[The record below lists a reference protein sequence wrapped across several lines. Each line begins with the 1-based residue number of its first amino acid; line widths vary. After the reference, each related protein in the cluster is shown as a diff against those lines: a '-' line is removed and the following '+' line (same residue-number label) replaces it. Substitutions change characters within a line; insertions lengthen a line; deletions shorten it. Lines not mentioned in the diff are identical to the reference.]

1 MLPAT
6 LALEVKKQVLH
17 YLGATF
23 QIRHPETERALEAF
37 FTHPE
42 QGLFKGP
49 WLQLKRPFRL
59 EGADTSHL
67 FDLTVPWVP
76 FKHQAQSWK
85 RLTSRNGNSPDHTII
100 TTGTGSGKT
109 ECFLYPLLDH
119 CFRMRQ
125 AGKEKGI
132 KAIVLYPMNAL
143 AADQANRF
151 AEEILASDQLSY
163 NQGGRRKAR
172 IRVGMYTGR
181 MTQTSSKDEGAEKD
195 TFEEMTIIPDPEGG
209 GNVAYRSITDRAAMQ
224 ENPPDILLTNY
235 KMLDYL
241 LLRPKDTSIWA
252 ENQDDPEL
260 LKYLVLDE
268 LHTYDGAQGADVAC
282 LIRRLKERFQIPKGK
297 LCVVGTSA
305 TVAGGDDEQ
314 AMGPVY
320 RLCEFAGTL
329 FEEEIPQEA
338 VIQEDRYRIDEVVW
352 SPAREVETYPAAD
365 ACIPAHREDAKSYA
379 RRMAEVFEAPVFP
392 VEVDD
397 PQWDDWSVRLDQLK
411 AYLPK
416 LDEEELWGVALG
428 EWIRKHPLFH
438 LLLKVTED
446 GVIPWYDL
454 LREISKSDM
463 TFAFRAVGDT
473 QERGEVLMAF
483 LALVAQ
489 ARELRSG
496 KPFPLVPTQ
505 VQLWLRELRR
515 IGSLVSQTPVF
526 TWLDDALQEGKRQ
539 LPIVHCTECGEV
551 AWVGLRDP
559 DMDSVIHQHGINGMQ
574 LRDDVR
580 EIYDAWG
587 FEHPPAPSLVILSP
601 WREGDDPISDSG
613 QQQLEALKWHL
624 APGSLVVREGAGLCP
639 LTDEKTFP
647 VKVVHAP
654 YNTEEGARRGTRQC
668 PHCHEQDSLM
678 FIGSR
683 AATISSVAI
692 DEVFGSVLNNDPK
705 LLAFTDSVQD
715 ASHRAGFFSA
725 RTYHFTFR
733 TALQHVIDQ
742 AGDEGLRLPEV
753 GQRLIE
759 YWGTNAPGRPGSVKR
774 AMETLIP
781 TDLREYDDY
790 VAFRNKVGVDEPPAR
805 LLSDITTR
813 LTWEATSEFSL
824 MLTHGRTME
833 LHASATLG
841 WDPKLIEETVALL
854 RQRLPGISPNLD
866 SLSSED
872 ITLWVLGILHRQRE
886 RGGLYHPYLKSYAAQ
901 RFWGKYPFG
910 KTISGRE
917 TYPPQ
922 GRYKPRLI
930 ATRPNKE
937 HDHILSAPKTNQL
950 LPWHLH
956 WARKVMELSS
966 VDDATLLD
974 LVKEFLDAGE
984 TTGLLLK
991 VHADGEQALYAISDQ
1006 AARLYPYGEKLIAPN
1021 RGYKLFRPDWEARLW
1036 TGAPSLA
1043 YLDQYGQYERGALT
1057 DREDY
1062 YRTRYR
1068 KGALRRVFAHEHTG
1082 LLATTERE
1090 ALEYSFNKGSHA
1102 DDPNVVTA
1110 TSTLEMGIDIGDLST
1125 TMLCSIPPT
1134 TANYLQ
1140 RIGRAGRKTGTALV
1154 LSVINQR
1161 PHDLFF
1167 YSRPYALI
1175 SGDIE
1180 PPGCWLDASAVL
1192 VRQYLAFCFDQGVRE
1207 GVLGDLPATGKQ
1219 LIDEVIQNKAGHI
1232 PKLLDWVLQN
1242 EEALQARFFERFER
1256 NAKEDTQQR
1265 FLGESKTERLRER
1278 IEEAANEFLQQRS
1291 LLDNAKRR
1299 LRGQKDKL
1307 DTKLDEAD
1315 LHEIEREERIL
1326 NARQQKLNQISA
1338 LEVLTEHGLLPNY
1351 AFPERGVRFSGAV
1364 FHRKPKGDNG
1374 DHELRARE
1382 PFELVRGGSAA
1393 IRELAPWNHFYTHS
1407 HRFDIQQIEIGS
1419 RTQPLITEW
1428 GVCGQCGH
1436 MRSMAEID
1444 RPDATPACP
1453 QCGFDGIEGQT
1464 VKGQQAKFLEFS
1476 RSQAISYMEFYE
1488 SLSGDAGD
1496 ERENEVYQLVTSF
1509 DQTVEQANGAVAN
1522 NTLPFGIEYRAAM
1535 ILREVNAGFK
1545 DQHRDLAFGN
1555 DLKVSSEGFVVCA
1568 DCGVAVKPGESKDKV
1583 KHRRSCS
1590 GHRETQKRKREGRLE
1605 DAYSWENVFLYREL
1619 RSEAIRLLL
1628 PESEKE
1634 DLSTLEAAIYL
1645 GLRLRFQGDPGHL
1658 LVKQQT
1664 VPNLN
1669 EGITQNYLVL
1679 MDAVPGGTGFLKELF
1694 QTRDESGLMGEGI
1707 MDVLRRALAALET
1720 CRCRELHQT
1729 DDDTDGCYRCL
1740 RTYHL
1745 QYRAEEISRER
1756 GIRLLKRLI
1765 EAGELRETKSELDD
1779 VKPTAKFDSV
1789 LEKRFVSKLQD
1800 WVQENGKPDDWREE
1814 LIAGGSGF
1822 RFTLGDGRF
1831 WSLQLQPQLGSAQ
1844 GVSVACQPDFL
1855 LTADDE
1861 VCRPVAIFLDG
1872 FEPHV
1877 QPNEQTSRLADD
1889 LRKRRAILES
1899 QGYWV
1904 WSISWEDLNENSGER
1919 FRFLGAKITDEIL
1932 PKRPISLDDPR
1943 ALRPMTDHG
1952 FNQFKAFLRHPNA
1965 ELWRQVSQE
1974 TVGFTLMMMA
1984 GQGMGQSGSETSERL
1999 LLWRQ
2004 GYPVPPL
2011 DKSEKGEWAWLAQ
2024 GLSVT
2029 NDLFTY
2035 GLGEQLLSNDYT
2047 NLNVELRLGDS
2058 ESERSGTET
2067 YKQRWRCFHAL
2078 VNFFQFLDNTLFYT
2092 TSEVEE
2098 GVIPEPTLVPHVS
2111 LDEQWQEL
2119 LEDAVGHVRKLIPL
2133 LAAAGCALPEGEYYS
2148 DDLADDLFAELAWPD
2163 ADTPIAILAGTQE
2176 EFAVQ
2181 WQTAG
2186 WHAMTMKEIE
2196 ERGEQWCIKQLP
2208 KYKGRGE

>member
-23 QIRHPETERALEAF
+23 HIRHPDTERALEAF
-37 FTHPE
+37 FTHPDE
-42 QGLFKGP
+42 GLFKGP

-59 EGADTSHL
+59 EKADTSHL
-67 FDLTVPWVP
+67 FDLNIPWVP

-85 RLTSRNGNSPDHTII
+85 RLTTSNGNIPEHTIV

-119 CFRMRQ
+119 CLRMKQ
-125 AGKEKGI
+125 AGKEQGI

-151 AEEILASDQLSY
+151 AEEVLKSDQLSY
-163 NQGGRRKAR
+163 DHNGQRKAR

-181 MTQTSSKDEGAEKD
+181 MTQTSSKDEGPEKD

-209 GNVAYRSITDRAAMQ
+209 GKIAYRSITNRARMQ
-224 ENPPDILLTNY
+224 EDPPDILLTNY

-241 LLRPKDTSIWA
+241 LLRPKDTSIWRF
-252 ENQDDPEL
+252 NQDDPGL

-282 LIRRLKERFQIPKGK
+282 LIRRLKERFQLPKGD
-297 LCVVGTSA
+297 LCMVGTSA
-305 TVAGGDDEQ
+305 TVAGGDDEHD
-314 AMGPVY
+314 MGPVY
-320 RLCEFAGTL
+320 KLCEFASTL
-329 FEEEIPQEA
+329 FEEDITHEA

-352 SPAREVETYPAAD
+352 SPVREVEAYPAAES
-365 ACIPAHREDAKSYA
+365 CMPAHREDAKTYA
-379 RRMAEVFEAPVFP
+379 LRISSLFDGPTFP
-392 VEVDD
+392 VIVND
-397 PQWDDWSVRLDQLK
+397 PKWTEWTVRLDQLES
-411 AYLPK
+411 YLPK
-416 LDEEELWGVALG
+416 LTEEELWGVAVG
-428 EWIRKHPLFH
+428 EWIRRHPLFH
-438 LLLKVTED
+438 LLLKVTEK
-446 GVIPWYDL
+446 GAVTWFEM
-454 LREISKSDM
+454 LREVSKSDM

-473 QERGEVLMAF
+473 QARGEVLMAF

-489 ARELRSG
+489 AKELRSG

-515 IGSLVSQTPVF
+515 IGSQVGTYPKF
-526 TWLDDALQEGKRQ
+526 TWLDNTLQEGKRQ
-539 LPIVHCTECGEV
+539 LPVVHCTECGEV

-559 DMDSVIHQHGINGMQ
+559 DMDSVIGQHGINGMQ

-587 FEHPPAPSLVILSP
+587 FEHAPAPSLVILSP
-601 WREGDDPISDSG
+601 WREGDDPVSNSG
-613 QQQLEALKWHL
+613 QQEFEAVKWHL
-624 APGSLVVREGAGLCP
+624 APGSLVVRQGSGLCP

-647 VKVVHAP
+647 VKMVHAP
-654 YNTEEGARRGTRQC
+654 YTTENGARRGTRQC
-668 PHCHEQDSLM
+668 PHCHETESLM

-725 RTYHFTFR
+725 RTYHFTLR
-733 TALQHVIDQ
+733 TALQHVIDE
-742 AGDEGLRLPEV
+742 AGEAGVPLPEV

-759 YWGTNAPGRPGSVKR
+759 YWGSDLPGRPGSAKR
-774 AMETLIP
+774 ALETLIP

-790 VAFRNKVGVDEPPAR
+790 LEFRNQVGKQDVPPK
-805 LLSDITTR
+805 LLAEITSR

-841 WDPKLIEETVALL
+841 WDSELIEQTVALL
-854 RQRLPGISPNLD
+854 RQRLPRISPNLE
-866 SLSSED
+866 SVPSEQL
-872 ITLWVLGILHRQRE
+872 TLWVLGILHRQRE
-886 RGGLYHPYLKSYAAQ
+886 RGGVYHPYLKSFALQ

-910 KTISGRE
+910 KTIPGRE
-917 TYPPQ
+917 SYPPQ
-922 GRYKPRLI
+922 GRYKPRLMS
-930 ATRPNKE
+930 TLPNKD
-937 HDHILSAPKTNQL
+937 HDHVLSPPRANQL
-950 LPWHLH
+950 LPWHLN
-956 WARKVMELSS
+956 WARKVMKLPGT
-966 VDDATLLD
+966 DDATLVD
-974 LVKEFLDAGE
+974 LVAEFLKSGE
-984 TTGLLLK
+984 SSGLLLK
-991 VHADGEQALYAISDQ
+991 VHTDGDQALYAISDQ
-1006 AARLYPYGEKLIAPN
+1006 AARLYPHGEKLIAPN
-1021 RGYKLFRPDWEARLW
+1021 RGYKLFRPKWEADLW
-1036 TGAPSLA
+1036 SGAPSLS
-1043 YLDQYGQYERGALT
+1043 YSDLYGQYGPGVLT

-1082 LLATTERE
+1082 LLATAERE

-1102 DDPNVVTA
+1102 DDPNVLTA

-1134 TANYLQ
+1134 TASYLQ

-1167 YSRPYALI
+1167 YSRPDALI

-1192 VRQYLAFCFDQGVRE
+1192 VRQYLAFCFDQGIRA
-1207 GVLGDLPATGKQ
+1207 GVLVDLPATGKQ
-1219 LIDEVIQNKAGHI
+1219 LIDEVIQNKSGHI
-1232 PKLLDWVLQN
+1232 PGLLDWVLQN
-1242 EEALQARFFERFER
+1242 EESLQTSFLGRFKV
-1256 NAKEDTQQR
+1256 NAKPDTQDR
-1265 FLGESKTERLRER
+1265 FLAESRTERLRER
-1278 IEEAANEFLQQRS
+1278 IEEAANEFRQQR
-1291 LLDNAKRR
+1291 LLLENAKRR
-1299 LRGQKDKL
+1299 LKGQKDKL
-1307 DTKLDEAD
+1307 DGKSDEAD

-1364 FHRKPKGDNG
+1364 FHRKPKGSDG
-1374 DHELRARE
+1374 DHELRVRE

-1419 RTQPLITEW
+1419 KSQPLITEW

-1436 MRSMAEID
+1436 MRPTSEID

-1476 RSQAISYMEFYE
+1476 RSQAISYMEFYD
-1488 SLSGDAGD
+1488 SLSGDKGD
-1496 ERENEVYQLVTSF
+1496 ERENEVYQLVSSF
-1509 DQTVEQANGAVAN
+1509 DQTVEQASGAVAN
-1522 NTLPFGIEYRAAM
+1522 EKLPFGIEYRAAM

-1545 DQHRDLAFGN
+1545 DQHRDLSFGN
-1555 DLKVSSEGFVVCA
+1555 DFKVSSEGFVVCA
-1568 DCGVAVKPGESKDKV
+1568 DCGVAVKPGESRDKV
-1583 KHRRSCS
+1583 NHRRSCS

-1605 DAYSWENVFLYREL
+1605 DAYNWENVFLYREL

-1628 PESEKE
+1628 PEVEQE

-1645 GLRLRFQGDPGHL
+1645 GMRLRFQGDPGHL
-1658 LVKQQT
+1658 LVKQQV
-1664 VPNLN
+1664 VPNLT
-1669 EGITQNYLVL
+1669 EGTTQHYLVL

-1694 QTRDESGLMGEGI
+1694 QTRDQGGLLGEGI
-1707 MDVLRRALAALET
+1707 MDVLRLALAALET

-1740 RTYHL
+1740 RTYHM
-1745 QYRAEEISRER
+1745 QYRAEEISREG

-1765 EAGELRETKSELDD
+1765 EAGEQRVTKTELDE
-1779 VKPTAKFDSV
+1779 VKPKAKFESV
-1789 LEKRFVSKLQD
+1789 LEKRFAGKLQE
-1800 WVQENGKPDDWREE
+1800 WVQENGKPEDWREE
-1814 LIAGGSGF
+1814 LIAGATGF
-1822 RFTLGDGRF
+1822 RFTLGDGRI

-1844 GVSVACQPDFL
+1844 GVSVQSQPDFL

-1861 VCRPVAIFLDG
+1861 ACRPVAIFLDG

-1877 QPNEQTSRLADD
+1877 QPNNGSSRLADD

-1904 WSISWEDLNENSGER
+1904 WSISWEDLNQEAGEQ
-1919 FRFLGAKITDEIL
+1919 FRFLVKQMTDVVL
-1932 PKRPISLDDPR
+1932 PKRLSSIGDSS
-1943 ALRPMTDHG
+1943 ALRSITGHG
-1952 FNQFKAFLRHPNA
+1952 FSQFKTFLRNPDA
-1965 ELWRQVSQE
+1965 ALWQRVAQE
-1974 TVGFTLMMMA
+1974 TVGFTLMLMA
-1984 GQGMGQSGSETSERL
+1984 GRGIGQSGSETSNQL
-1999 LLWRQ
+1999 LMWRQ
-2004 GYPVPPL
+2004 GYPVPSL
-2011 DKSEKGEWAWLAQ
+2011 KGEQGEWTWLAEK
-2024 GLSVT
+2024 LSLS

-2035 GLGEQLLSNDYT
+2035 GLGEQLIVGDYT
-2047 NLNVELRLGDS
+2047 NLYVELRLGDS
-2058 ESERSGTET
+2058 EAERSGTET
-2067 YKQRWRCFHAL
+2067 YKQRWRRFHAL
-2078 VNFFQFLDNTLFYT
+2078 MNFFQFLDNTSFFT
-2092 TSEVEE
+2092 TSEVEDD
-2098 GVIPEPTLVPHVS
+2098 VIPMPTLVPQVS
-2111 LDEQWQEL
+2111 LDDQWQEL
-2119 LEDAVGHVRKLIPL
+2119 LDDAVGPIKKIIPQ
-2133 LAAAGCALPEGEYYS
+2133 LAAANCVLPEGEYYS
-2148 DDLADDLFAELAWPD
+2148 SDLGDDFFAELAWSDEGIPV
-2163 ADTPIAILAGTQE
+2163 AILAGTQE
-2176 EFAVQ
+2176 EFVTK
-2181 WQTAG
+2181 WQAAG
-2186 WHAMTMKEIE
+2186 WKAITMQEIDE
-2196 ERGEQWCIKQLP
+2196 YGEQWCIDQLP
-2208 KYKGRGE
+2208 KAKGEE